1 MPHTG
6 VYFVNVLVDG
16 IPYLGMANIGHNPT
30 FNFKDKLELE
40 VHIFNFDEDIYDN
53 QNPAM
58 FEAWPQGVVDITV
71 ELSEL
76 LGAETN
82 IYSNIDGDPII
93 AAVPS
98 RDDLAPGQ
106 PLKLVFDLNHVHF
119 FDEDTEKI
127 INENSDRA
135 QAKSDDDLDI

>member
-1 MPHTG
+1 
-6 VYFVNVLVDG
+6 
-16 IPYLGMANIGHNPT
+16 
-30 FNFKDKLELE
+30 
-40 VHIFNFDEDIYDN
+40 
-53 QNPAM
+53 M
-58 FEAWPQGVVDITV
+58 FEVWPQGVVDITV

-127 INENSDRA
+127 INENADRA
-135 QAKSDDDLDI
+135 QAKDDDDLDI